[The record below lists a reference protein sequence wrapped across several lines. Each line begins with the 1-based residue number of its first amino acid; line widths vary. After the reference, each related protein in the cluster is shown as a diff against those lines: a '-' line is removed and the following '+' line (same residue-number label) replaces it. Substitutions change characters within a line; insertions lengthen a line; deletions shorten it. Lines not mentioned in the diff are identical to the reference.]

1 MAVKSSTKKR
11 LIELGIDAEHAHRLA
26 DDANMDAIK
35 RMTVEEVSEKTGVAM
50 SDNVLENIMTIIREH
65 NTSRRRSRSGRIT
78 ISRKAL
84 EMMDIPQ
91 GDDRFNVLNHILVPH
106 HELVSEEDESAV
118 LSHWGLE
125 VLDHEGEVRLAK
137 ELLPKILITDPAVQ
151 AIKEKVESEN
161 EDLPAGWLANRIVRV
176 VRYSRVAGSSTAF
189 RLIVES
195 S

>member
-50 SDNVLENIMTIIREH
+50 SDATLENIMSIIREH

-84 EMMDIPQ
+84 ELDDIPQ
-91 GDDRFNVLNHILVPH
+91 GDDRFNVLNHLLVPH
-106 HELVSEEDESAV
+106 HELVPQEDESAV
-118 LSHWGLE
+118 LSYWGLE
-125 VLDHEGEVRLAK
+125 VPDNEGGIRIAK

-151 AIKEKVESEN
+151 AIKEKVETEVD
-161 EDLPAGWLANRIVRV
+161 DLPAGWLANRVVRV
-176 VRYSRVAGSSTAF
+176 VRYSRVAGSSTAY

-195 S
+195 A